1 MKIFH
6 SAILALAI
14 GAASITSAQARD
26 SFSFGLNIGGGYPPP
41 VYYAPPITYY
51 NPPVVY
57 YSAAPGYYGQSYYG
71 QPVVSYQ
78 YYNDGN
84 RGHHDGWGHEGREHH
99 GWGHERREHGDW
111 GHGRGHHDDDD

>member
-14 GAASITSAQARD
+14 GAASFTSAQARD

-41 VYYAPPITYY
+41 VYYAPPVTYY

-57 YSAAPGYYGQSYYG
+57 YRAEPRYYGSE
-71 QPVVSYQ
+71 PIVSYQ
-78 YYNDGN
+78 YYDGHN
-84 RGHHDGWGHEGREHH
+84 SGWGHEDEHH
-99 GWGHERREHGDW
+99 GWGHGHHGG
-111 GHGRGHHDDDD
+111 GHGGHGHGHHDDDDD